1 MTDPEYP
8 ETKNEQELNLFDD
21 QPQPDAGDGNGEAQT
36 PEAAAAAPEHTADG
50 AASAVQPAKPESEP
64 ENEQKAAM
72 QDDDEPVV
80 APPPRKPQTSG
91 QPGAVAAPP
100 QRNKRPARTAV
111 PGAAATVSGQGSR
124 KSLSLQP
131 AQSLGQTL
139 SAIRSARGLSIEEVA
154 LATRIRLEYLTELE
168 ADELLKVLP
177 TVYVSAYVRKL
188 IDVYDLSPE
197 DSELLIE
204 KMHGEIPQDP
214 EDLPDKLLESVNEG
228 GMVNE
233 GENKRIRNITILFFS
248 VVAVV
253 FIAIVW
259 LIILLIFRHSGKPD
273 PAPERAPAAVTSGEI
288 ADPAAAASGEAAET
302 SGNARP
308 AGITEA
314 DFDALIPPEQL
325 DTTILSQ
332 GGKRAI
338 RNTP

>member
-1 MTDPEYP
+1 M
-8 ETKNEQELNLFDD
+8 
-21 QPQPDAGDGNGEAQT
+21 
-36 PEAAAAAPEHTADG
+36 
-50 AASAVQPAKPESEP
+50 
-64 ENEQKAAM
+64 
-72 QDDDEPVV
+72 DDDAPVV
-80 APPPRKPQTSG
+80 APPPRKQPASG

-100 QRNKRPARTAV
+100 QRNKRPGRAAV
-111 PGAAATVSGQGSR
+111 PGAASSSGQDAR
-124 KSLSLQP
+124 KPLQHSIQP
-131 AQSLGQTL
+131 VQSLGQTL
-139 SAIRSARGLSIEEVA
+139 SAIRNARGLSIEEVA

-188 IDVYDLSPE
+188 IDIYDLSPE

-214 EDLPDKLLESVNEG
+214 EELPDKLLESVNEG

-248 VVAVV
+248 GVAVI

-259 LIILLIFRHSGKPD
+259 LIILLIVRHSRKPD
-273 PAPERAPAAVTSGEI
+273 TVPERTPAAVTSGEA
-288 ADPAAAASGEAAET
+288 ADPAAAAT
-302 SGNARP
+302 PDDARTQP
-308 AGITEA
+308 PGITES
-314 DFDALIPPEQL
+314 DFDALIPPEQP

-332 GGKRAI
+332 GNKRGV